1 MADIVAAALASHA
14 PLVTGRP
21 DVANPEQRER
31 LYAGFREVH
40 RRLAAARPDLLVMF
54 VNDHIQNFPYSN
66 MPAFCVGLADS
77 YDAPSPGSSAFMKI
91 PARTLAGAP
100 AVGMALLEAGLA
112 GGIDFAYSY
121 EIESW
126 DELAVPLHF
135 LSPAGDIPVLPV
147 YTNCAA
153 PPLPTMRRC
162 HTMGAFVGDFIR
174 GLDGPWPSNDA
185 RPAVE
190 RVAVIATGGIS
201 HWVGTPET
209 GRINP
214 EWDHFVLDHIAR
226 ADLEPLLRLTHA
238 DIERDGGNGGQEI
251 RNWMAL
257 LGAVPG
263 WKGEAVAYEPV
274 PEWITGC
281 ATVWVHA

>member
-1 MADIVAAALASHA
+1 MAEIVGALLASHA

-21 DVANPEQRER
+21 DIARPEQRER
-31 LYAGFREVH
+31 LYAGFRELAT
-40 RRLAAARPDLLVMF
+40 RLRAARPEMLVMF
-54 VNDHIQNFPYSN
+54 VNDHLQNFPYSN
-66 MPAFCVGLADS
+66 MPAFCVGLADA
-77 YDAPSPGSSAFMKI
+77 YDAPTAGASSFLKI
-91 PARTLAGAP
+91 PARTFPGAR
-100 AVGMALLEAGLA
+100 AWAMELLEAGLA
-112 GGIDFAYSY
+112 AGFDLAYSY

-126 DELAVPLHF
+126 DELAVPLSF
-135 LSPAGDIPVLPV
+135 VLPDV
-147 YTNCAA
+147 SIPIVPIYTNCAA

-162 HTMGAFVGDFIR
+162 HALGAFIGEFIR
-174 GLDGPWPSNDA
+174 RRSS
-185 RPAVE
+185 RE
-190 RVAVIATGGIS
+190 RIALVATGGIS

-251 RNWMAL
+251 RNWIAL

-263 WKGEAVAYEPV
+263 WKGEALAYEPV

-281 ATVWVHA
+281 GTVWVHP

>member
-1 MADIVAAALASHA
+1 MAEIVAALLASHA
-14 PLVTGRP
+14 PLVTGKP
-21 DVANPEQRER
+21 DIARPEQRDR
-31 LYAGFREVH
+31 LYAGFRELKT
-40 RRLAAARPDLLVMF
+40 RLAAARPDMLVMF
-54 VNDHIQNFPYSN
+54 VNDHLQNFPYSN
-66 MPAFCVGLADS
+66 MPAFCVGLAEA
-77 YDAPSPGSSAFMKI
+77 YDAPTVGASTFLRI
-91 PARTLAGAP
+91 PPRTLPGAR
-100 AVGMALLEAGLA
+100 AWATELLEAGLER
-112 GGIDFAYSY
+112 GFDLAYSY

-135 LSPAGDIPVLPV
+135 VMPDGSLPIV
-147 YTNCAA
+147 PIYTNCAA

-162 HTMGAFVGDFIR
+162 HALGAFVGDFIR
-174 GLDGPWPSNDA
+174 TRAGG
-185 RPAVE
+185 E
-190 RVAVIATGGIS
+190 RVALVATGGIS

-214 EWDHFVLDHIAR
+214 EWDHVVLDHVAR

-251 RNWMAL
+251 RNWIAL

-263 WKGEAVAYEPV
+263 WKGEPLAYEPV

-281 ATVWVHA
+281 GTVWVHP